1 MYKKNKILIL
11 LMLIIPYA
19 HSQQGTGKQLAQDAM
34 ALVAHWEF
42 SNIGAKDMECK
53 GTPFEVTD
61 INLAIDKEI
70 KPALIKMIKMEN
82 KNINQA
88 EEIISMLKILP
99 LTAKDGKTVVQTT
112 YENFKKDN
120 FNTYGKQGGC
130 ASLSASFRAVVQ
142 QRKLSIKNF
151 MNN

>member
-1 MYKKNKILIL
+1 MLTKNKFLIS
-11 LMLIIPYA
+11 LMLIIPIT

-42 SNIGAKDMECK
+42 SNIGAKDIDCK

-70 KPALIKMIKMEN
+70 KPALIKLVSMEN
-82 KNINQA
+82 KNINQV
-88 EEIISMLKILP
+88 EELILMIKMVP

-120 FNTYGKQGGC
+120 FNTYGRQAGC